1 MAQEFLGAGWS
12 YPLQFDPRGRLVMAR
27 EEDAVRRS
35 LWLVLATAIGERAMR
50 PEFGCGLHDLV
61 FAPANTELFGRVTE
75 AVRRA
80 IAQWEP
86 RVALQSVSL
95 LPDPQ
100 DPERLVIDLQVQILA
115 TNSPLNLVYP
125 FYLGGAADV

>member
-12 YPLQFDPRGRLVMAR
+12 YPLQFDARGRLVMAR

-35 LWLVLATAIGERAMR
+35 LWLVLATALGERVMR
-50 PEFGCGLHDLV
+50 PAFGCGLNDLV
-61 FAPANTELFGRVTE
+61 FAPANNELFGRVTE
-75 AVRRA
+75 AVRKA

-86 RVALQSVSL
+86 RVALQSLTLV
-95 LPDPQ
+95 PDPQ
-100 DPERLVIDLQVQILA
+100 DPERLVIDLQVEILA

>member
-12 YPLQFDPRGRLVMAR
+12 YPLQFDASGRLVLAR

-35 LWLVLATAIGERAMR
+35 LWLVLATALGERVMR

-61 FAPANTELFGRVTE
+61 FAPANNELFGRVSE

-86 RVALQSVSL
+86 RVALHSVTL
-95 LPDPQ
+95 VPDPQ
-100 DPERLVIDLQVQILA
+100 DAERLVIDLQVEILA